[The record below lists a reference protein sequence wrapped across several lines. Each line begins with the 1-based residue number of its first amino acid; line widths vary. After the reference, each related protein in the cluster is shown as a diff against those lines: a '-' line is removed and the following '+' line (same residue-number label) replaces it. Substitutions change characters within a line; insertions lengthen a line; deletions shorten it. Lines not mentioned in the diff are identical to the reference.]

1 MVFLLDMATCHPLVG
16 YNRKTVRKPPGKKL
30 DQAGGN
36 QLNVGTN
43 RNIRQVLEVRGK
55 MTRRLAS
62 TSILSIVFRE
72 LLTLPKNFSQAVLV
86 WEVILE
92 KS

>member
-1 MVFLLDMATCHPLVG
+1 MSPISTTGGQFESLH
-16 YNRKTVRKPPGKKL
+16 
-30 DQAGGN
+30 QAGGN

-55 MTRRLAS
+55 MTRRPEAAS